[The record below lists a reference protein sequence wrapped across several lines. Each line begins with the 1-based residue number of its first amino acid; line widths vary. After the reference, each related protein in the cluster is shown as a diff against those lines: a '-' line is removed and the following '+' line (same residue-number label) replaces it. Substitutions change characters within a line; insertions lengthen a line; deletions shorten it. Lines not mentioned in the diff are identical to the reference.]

1 MARTPDQTAAIV
13 TLSLQRIVADV
24 NYVNTVNVGD
34 RVTIDFVH
42 YPGALQVVDSFVEP
56 TLPSV
61 GGRAREIR
69 YRWERTGTAPVERV
83 MAYGRITVPLQP
95 GQSGTLSVFNTS
107 WRITRAAA
115 GTNMDPANTLLGL
128 QQRLNRL
135 GYHLR
140 SAGATG
146 PGVDG
151 VLGARTEMAAIQ
163 FQCDYRRPAAP
174 PAGLGA
180 LPARLQIRGEWTS
193 TPGIQA
199 NLKTY
204 NGATAAAPAANP
216 SAADSATLQTALRA
230 VVGS

>member
-1 MARTPDQTAAIV
+1 MARTPEQMAEIV

-42 YPGALQVVDSFVEP
+42 YPGAAQVVDSFVEP

-61 GGRAREIR
+61 AGRAREIR
-69 YRWERTGTAPVERV
+69 YLWERTGTAPVERV

-95 GQSGTLSVFNTS
+95 GQSGTLTVFNTS

-115 GTNMDPANTLLGL
+115 GTNMDAANTLRGV

-135 GYHLR
+135 AYHLR
-140 SAGATG
+140 GPGAAGS
-146 PGVDG
+146 GVDG
-151 VLGARTEMAAIQ
+151 SLGARTELAVIQ
-163 FQCDYRRPAAP
+163 FQCDYRPPAAP

-180 LPARLQIRGEWTS
+180 LPARLQIRGEWTNN
-193 TPGIQA
+193 PGIQG
-199 NLKTY
+199 NLNTY

-216 SAADSATLQTALRA
+216 SAADGTSLQTALRA